1 MQEKEEKI
9 TFFNERD
16 KSLNASGRA
25 CGGIKNIYLRK
36 ARPGKGPKFQTAT
49 VAAINRNKIIHN

>member
-16 KSLNASGRA
+16 KSLNDALMRLM
-25 CGGIKNIYLRK
+25 LR
-36 ARPGKGPKFQTAT
+36 GK
-49 VAAINRNKIIHN
+49 AAIAASKACEYICFEVRAGEGWLDD